1 MDYARILVV
10 EDEPSLQELITL
22 NLELEGY
29 ITVAVN
35 NGKDGLHKALNERW
49 DLIILDVMLPE
60 ISGFDI
66 CERIRLENSI
76 VPILFFSS
84 IDEQFI

>member
-1 MDYARILVV
+1 MENARILVV
-10 EDEPSLQELITL
+10 EDEQSLQELITL

-29 ITVAVN
+29 LPVTVN
-35 NGKDGLHKALNERW
+35 NGKDALNKALNERW

-76 VPILFFSS
+76 VPILFLTA
-84 IDEQFI
+84 